1 MYENLKRIRSIMQDI
16 KIEDILKALGLKTK
30 GAYYKKE
37 TGANKFSLN
46 DAKNL
51 SNLFNM
57 PIEEIFFDNEI
68 SKTERNA
75 S

>member
-1 MYENLKRIRSIMQDI
+1 MYENLKRIRSIRPDI

-37 TGANKFSLN
+37 TGSIKFSLD

-51 SNLFNM
+51 SKLFNM